1 MIYLKVLIAVL
12 ALLLILFILST
23 AYMKRQRDELLQLCA
38 ENINYIGETQTTLT
52 ELNKRHEDLS
62 TALGEWIH
70 VAQFLYKIAWGA
82 TCDLK
87 KEAEEAGA
95 YNERFKLLEK
105 HHEQTLETEQD

>member
-1 MIYLKVLIAVL
+1 MILLEVIIA
-12 ALLLILFILST
+12 ALSLLVILLVCAL
-23 AYMKRQRDELLQLCA
+23 AYMTAQRDKFLQLCA
-38 ENINYIGETQTTLT
+38 ENVNYIGEVQTTLT

-82 TCDLK
+82 TDDLK
-87 KEAEEAGA
+87 KEAEEAGV